1 MSDAVMEKQASI
13 PEIGKTVSVNGV
25 RTNYHEQGEGAP
37 LLLVHGSG
45 PGVTAW
51 ANWRGN
57 LPELAKD
64 FHVYAPDMIGF
75 GYTDAPEGGIKN
87 KQVWIDH
94 LAGFLDAMG
103 IEKASLVGNS
113 FGGALT
119 IAFMIAHPDRVDRAV
134 LMGAA
139 GVEFPITEALDF
151 VWGYEPSMEMMRKTI
166 AYLSTDPSRITES
179 LIESRYEAS
188 KRPGAH
194 EPYAATFGPTP
205 RQNHLKMLC
214 SSEEDVA
221 AIQHEVLILHGKL
234 DQVIPLEVS
243 ERLVKLIKNSDL
255 HAFGNC
261 GHWVQIERA
270 ASFNRLVTQF
280 VKQGLNG

>member
-1 MSDAVMEKQASI
+1 
-13 PEIGKTVSVNGV
+13 
-25 RTNYHEQGEGAP
+25 
-37 LLLVHGSG
+37 
-45 PGVTAW
+45 
-51 ANWRGN
+51 
-57 LPELAKD
+57 
-64 FHVYAPDMIGF
+64 
-75 GYTDAPEGGIKN
+75 
-87 KQVWIDH
+87 
-94 LAGFLDAMG
+94 MG

-113 FGGALT
+113 FGGALA

-139 GVEFPITEALDF
+139 GVEFPITEALDY

-188 KRPGAH
+188 KRPGAA
-194 EPYAATFGPTP
+194 EPYSATFGPKP

-214 SSEEDVA
+214 SNEEDVA
-221 AIQHEVLILHGKL
+221 AIPHEVLILHGKL

-270 ASFNRLVTQF
+270 ASFNRLVTEF

>member
-25 RTNYHEQGEGAP
+25 RTNYHEQGEGPP
-37 LLLVHGSG
+37 LLLIHGSG

-51 ANWRGN
+51 ANWRAN
-57 LPELAKD
+57 LPEFAKE

-75 GYTDAPEGGIKN
+75 GYTDAPAGGIKE

-188 KRPGAH
+188 RRPAAH
-194 EPYAATFGPTP
+194 EPYAATFGPKP

-214 SSEEDVA
+214 SSEEQVA

-234 DQVIPLEVS
+234 DRVIPLEVS

>member
-1 MSDAVMEKQASI
+1 MEKQATI

-25 RTNYHEQGEGAP
+25 RTNYHEQGEGPP
-37 LLLVHGSG
+37 LLLIHGSG

-51 ANWRGN
+51 ANWRAN

-75 GYTDAPEGGIKN
+75 GYTDAPAGGIKDR
-87 KQVWIDH
+87 QIWVDH

-113 FGGALT
+113 FGGALA

-139 GVEFPITEALDF
+139 GVEFPITEALDY

-166 AYLSTDPSRITES
+166 AYLSTDPSRITEPHHRVADRVS
-179 LIESRYEAS
+179 LRGQQASRRGRTLFGHVRPETAPEPPQDAVQQRGGCRGDPARGADPS
-188 KRPGAH
+188 RQARPGDSA
-194 EPYAATFGPTP
+194 
-205 RQNHLKMLC
+205 R
-214 SSEEDVA
+214 
-221 AIQHEVLILHGKL
+221 
-234 DQVIPLEVS
+234 
-243 ERLVKLIKNSDL
+243 
-255 HAFGNC
+255 
-261 GHWVQIERA
+261 
-270 ASFNRLVTQF
+270 SF
-280 VKQGLNG
+280 